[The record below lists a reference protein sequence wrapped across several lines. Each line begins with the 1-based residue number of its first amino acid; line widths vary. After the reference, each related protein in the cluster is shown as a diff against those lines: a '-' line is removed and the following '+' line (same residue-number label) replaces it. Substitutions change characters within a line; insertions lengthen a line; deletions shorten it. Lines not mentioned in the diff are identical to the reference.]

1 MNKLSLLLLPFP
13 LAALADGPT
22 VLVPEPLFFEN
33 REAAQM
39 PSENLPEPAPAA
51 PLSDGLSPQD
61 GLEAQI
67 NHAVFRRDWQ
77 ALPPL
82 LARYRN
88 LPARDQTLYDYALGA
103 LPAPSCAI
111 RKQSRCIAALSGGI
125 PIWPIRVLTWA

>member
-51 PLSDGLSPQD
+51 PLSDGL
-61 GLEAQI
+61 
-67 NHAVFRRDWQ
+67 
-77 ALPPL
+77 
-82 LARYRN
+82 
-88 LPARDQTLYDYALGA
+88 
-103 LPAPSCAI
+103 
-111 RKQSRCIAALSGGI
+111 
-125 PIWPIRVLTWA
+125 